1 MLPHLPLHKVNKF
14 NSVTA
19 FSSPIVSNKEISTL
33 EGHVIVQEL
42 VFRLL
47 EVSVLIF

>member
-14 NSVTA
+14 NSVKA
-19 FSSPIVSNKEISTL
+19 FSSPIVSNKENIDPRGPRYRSGTS
-33 EGHVIVQEL
+33 I
-42 VFRLL
+42 